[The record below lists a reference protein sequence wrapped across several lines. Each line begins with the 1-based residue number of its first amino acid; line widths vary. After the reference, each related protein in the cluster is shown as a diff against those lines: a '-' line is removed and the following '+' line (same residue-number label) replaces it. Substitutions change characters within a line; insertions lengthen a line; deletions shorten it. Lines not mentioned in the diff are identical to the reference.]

1 MTSPDTAVRTIEA
14 GTPPERFARGWHLLG
29 LTRDLADGTPH
40 GIEAFGTKLVVWQ
53 TGGGEFKVLDA
64 YCRHMGGDL
73 SQGTVEG
80 DVVACPFHS
89 WRWGGDGKCQEIPY
103 ARRVPPRART
113 RAWTTSVVD
122 DQLFVWHDPEGNP
135 PPEDVVIPAIPGY
148 ADGEWTSWVWDAT
161 TVDSHC
167 REIIDN
173 MVDMA
178 HFYYIHKGLP
188 TYFKNVFE
196 GHVCTQYYSGTT
208 HEIAAQGLPIDIG
221 VYEDQ
226 QTVSD
231 ATYWGPSYL
240 VDKLWTKYG
249 DMVFETVLITC
260 HYPVTSSS
268 FVLNYGMVMKKK
280 PEFDDATNEM
290 IAGKML
296 AMIGEGFLEDV
307 KIWKNK
313 TRIDN
318 PLLCEEDGPVY
329 QLRRW
334 YEQFYV
340 DIADVTPEMTQ
351 RFEFEID
358 TTKAVDFWQKELVE
372 KAAAAQAADQ
382 AVEPSPA

>member
-1 MTSPDTAVRTIEA
+1 MTSEVRTIEA
-14 GTPPERFARGWHLLG
+14 GTAPERFARGWHLLG
-29 LTRDLADGTPH
+29 LTREFADGNPH
-40 GIEAFGTKLVVWQ
+40 GIEAFGTKLVIWQ
-53 TGGGEFKVLDA
+53 GADGSLKVLDA

-73 SQGTVEG
+73 SQGTVQG
-80 DVVACPFHS
+80 DNVACPFHS
-89 WRWGGDGKCQEIPY
+89 WRWGGDGKCQQIPY

-113 RAWTTSVVD
+113 RAWPTLVVD
-122 DQLFVWHDPEGNP
+122 GQLFVWNDPEGNP
-135 PPEDVVIPAIPGY
+135 PPSEVTIPAIPGF
-148 ADGEWTSWVWDAT
+148 DGGEWTDWVWDKT
-161 TVDSHC
+161 LVPSSHC
-167 REIIDN
+167 REVIDN

-196 GHVCTQYYSGTT
+196 GHVCTQYYAGTT
-208 HEIAAQGLPIDIG
+208 HEAAATGLPIEIG
-221 VYEDQ
+221 EYEGQ
-226 QTVSD
+226 QTKSD
-231 ATYWGPSYL
+231 ATYYGPSYL
-240 VDKLWTKYG
+240 VDKLWNTYG
-249 DMVFETVLITC
+249 DMTIESVLITC
-260 HYPVTSSS
+260 HYPITNNS
-268 FVLNYGMVMKKK
+268 FMLNYGMVMKKL
-280 PEFDDATNEM
+280 PGMDDATNDM

-340 DIADVTPEMTQ
+340 DVADITPEMVQ

-358 TTKAVDFWQKELVE
+358 TTKAVDFWQKELME
-372 KAAAAQAADQ
+372 KEAQKA
-382 AVEPSPA
+382 

>member
-1 MTSPDTAVRTIEA
+1 MSEVRTIEA
-14 GTPPERFARGWHLLG
+14 GTAPDRFARGWHLLG
-29 LTRDLADGTPH
+29 LTREFTDGKPH
-40 GIEAFGTKLVVWQ
+40 GLEAFGTKLVIWQ
-53 TGGGEFKVLDA
+53 GGDGELKVLDA

-80 DVVACPFHS
+80 DNVACPFHS
-89 WRWGGDGKCQEIPY
+89 WRWGGDGKCQQIPY

-113 RAWTTSVVD
+113 RTWPTLVVD
-122 DQLFVWHDPEGNP
+122 GQLFVWNDPEGNP
-135 PPEDVVIPAIPGY
+135 PPEDVTIPAIPGFD
-148 ADGEWTSWVWDAT
+148 DGEWTDWVWDKT
-161 TVDSHC
+161 LVPSSHC
-167 REIIDN
+167 REVIDN

-196 GHVCTQYYSGTT
+196 GHVCTQYYAGTT
-208 HEIAAQGLPIDIG
+208 HELAATGLPIDIG
-221 VYEDQ
+221 KYEDQ
-226 QTVSD
+226 QTKSD
-231 ATYWGPSYL
+231 ATYYGPSYL
-240 VDKLWTKYG
+240 VDKLWNTYG
-249 DMVFETVLITC
+249 DMTIESVLITC
-260 HYPVTSSS
+260 HYPITNNS
-268 FVLNYGMVMKKK
+268 FMLNYGMVMKKL
-280 PEFDDATNEM
+280 PGMDDATNDM

-296 AMIGEGFLEDV
+296 AMIGEGFMEDV

-340 DIADVTPEMTQ
+340 DVADITPEMVQ

-358 TTKAVDFWQKELVE
+358 TTKAVDFWQKELME
-372 KAAAAQAADQ
+372 KEAAKAQA
-382 AVEPSPA
+382 